1 MLTKLLIHL
10 VYLLYSKLIIFEI
23 IVRSNLFANIK
34 LLYSGWNG
42 GFGFG
47 DHVSFCVNI
56 KSKVKR
62 NSKIFCYSIQQF
74 ETAQFFYEKEYLI
87 KSIFSI
93 PKFLSTS
100 IIGLYFLGNNKNFKP
115 YKLMSAHN
123 KKLNLTLNYGTAK
136 QIKHIRNRI
145 KKFQITERL
154 KILLENKTIAIAI
167 KNYSYNKKKNSDINF
182 QKRQT
187 RNLNKIYKLIHVI
200 SNKNIKVILLGKN
213 TNYFVKLVS
222 DKKLID
228 NKKIFLF
235 DDLSNNYSIA
245 DQVYLA
251 ENTVGFA
258 GNGSGDMIFFDTLR
272 KKILLFDYYRVENA
286 NLYLKNRTCLYKKIL
301 NKKNKKKEIFDWL
314 KVYNSKDH
322 KLIENSYNEIYK
334 VAKNKFNI

>member
-1 MLTKLLIHL
+1 MKLLIRL

-136 QIKHIRNRI
+136 QIKHIRNRL
-145 KKFQITERL
+145 KKFTISTKL
-154 KILLENKTIAIAI
+154 KKILQDKTITLFI
-167 KNYSYNKKKNSDINF
+167 KNYSQLKTINKNINF
-182 QKRQT
+182 QVRQT
-187 RNLNKIYKLIHVI
+187 RNLDKIFKLLNYLKKKYKI
-200 SNKNIKVILLGKN
+200 VILGNKYDN
-213 TNYFVKLVS
+213 FIKIIS

-228 NKKIFLF
+228 NKKFFLF

-251 ENTVGFA
+251 ENTSGFI
-258 GNGSGDMIFFDTLR
+258 GNGSGAMVFFDILKSKVLLIDFMYMENLQFWTKNRNYLFKKVLNKVTNR
-272 KKILLFDYYRVENA
+272 AEIFNYYKRYDVKKYKIIENKFDEIIKSIKKI
-286 NLYLKNRTCLYKKIL
+286 
-301 NKKNKKKEIFDWL
+301 
-314 KVYNSKDH
+314 
-322 KLIENSYNEIYK
+322 
-334 VAKNKFNI
+334 KF